1 MNKTW
6 GRLARSWQRGPL
18 RSGNGLRIIAHRGF
32 RAAYPENTKS
42 AFFAS
47 LGRSHMVELDVRL
60 SLDNAVVIFHDDR
73 LSRCSNAAVI
83 GPKLG
88 LADDRV
94 ANWRL
99 SDLLLLYLGGWFGAP
114 GLPAGPERL
123 PTLAEMLAWARRC
136 RMPLNVELK
145 DQGEVRKNA
154 LLVQK
159 SVQQIVAADCTE
171 LVLFSSFCLDMLR
184 QALALAPFISRALLY
199 GGPPPPDLPEQLAAL
214 GAWACHPEQH
224 NVDAA
229 LVQRLHAEGRAVHVW
244 TVNERRDWQRLAA
257 LGADGVITDCPA
269 LDARC

>member
-1 MNKTW
+1 
-6 GRLARSWQRGPL
+6 
-18 RSGNGLRIIAHRGF
+18 
-32 RAAYPENTKS
+32 
-42 AFFAS
+42 
-47 LGRSHMVELDVRL
+47 
-60 SLDNAVVIFHDDR
+60 
-73 LSRCSNAAVI
+73 
-83 GPKLG
+83 
-88 LADDRV
+88 
-94 ANWRL
+94 
-99 SDLLLLYLGGWFGAP
+99 
-114 GLPAGPERL
+114 
-123 PTLAEMLAWARRC
+123 MLAWARRC

-184 QALALAPFISRALLY
+184 QALALAPFISRALLC
-199 GGPPPPDLPEQLAAL
+199 GGPPPPDLPELLAAL

-224 NVDAA
+224 DVDAA

-244 TVNERRDWQRLAA
+244 TVNEHRDWQRLAA

>member
-1 MNKTW
+1 MNKDW

-99 SDLLLLYLGGWFGAP
+99 SDL
-114 GLPAGPERL
+114 RL
-123 PTLAEMLAWARRC
+123 PIWAAGSGPRAC
-136 RMPLNVELK
+136 
-145 DQGEVRKNA
+145 
-154 LLVQK
+154 
-159 SVQQIVAADCTE
+159 
-171 LVLFSSFCLDMLR
+171 R
-184 QALALAPFISRALLY
+184 QALNGCRPWPKCWPGR
-199 GGPPPPDLPEQLAAL
+199 GAA
-214 GAWACHPEQH
+214 GCRSMWS
-224 NVDAA
+224 
-229 LVQRLHAEGRAVHVW
+229 
-244 TVNERRDWQRLAA
+244 
-257 LGADGVITDCPA
+257 
-269 LDARC
+269 